1 MSKRVVPLSL
11 IPSRRL
17 EDEFGSKPMNR
28 DGGLGRYV
36 SGNTGHSVGP
46 PALGQ
51 RPQIDISDWPL
62 RSSAIHWPDEYTPPD
77 ADLVRTQ

>member
-1 MSKRVVPLSL
+1 MNLVRNQRIAMAGWVVMCLA
-11 IPSRRL
+11 I
-17 EDEFGSKPMNR
+17 
-28 DGGLGRYV
+28 LG
-36 SGNTGHSVGP
+36 TALAP

-51 RPQIDISDWPL
+51 RPQTDNPDWPL